1 MAFETGGHEC
11 KLQFLRPN
19 RTRRNS
25 LFLVVE
31 RILCIQREQGEK
43 AIRNVCTA
51 LKIKMLNPAD
61 MGFLAEYTA
70 VMNPVAMALDI
81 LQGESHVHM
90 GFLLPTLS
98 QLQEKLKKLK
108 SSCKVCRSLPAALQ
122 TGIQKRFREVSQ
134 DPELIAAAILPP
146 KFRTCWTTEEV
157 ILKAGLDYIRNH
169 LEENLDEDVL
179 ANSSH
184 SDEEDFFAA
193 VKSENLQAGELES
206 IQRLVI
212 GSAWI
217 VSINLHLWFDGF
229 SLRICKVYVSEIFSR
244 KVLKR
249 MVVICLLLIQQFYGF
264 GLGFSLDLI
273 LQIFCQ
279 ISAGFRTVFSGLE
292 LLA

>member
-1 MAFETGGHEC
+1 MAFETVEHER

-70 VMNPVAMALDI
+70 VMDPVAMALEI

-134 DPELIAAAILPP
+134 DPELIAAAVLPP

-169 LEENLDEDVL
+169 LEENLDKDVL

-193 VKSENLQAGELES
+193 MKSENLQAEELERYVSCSSVGGLAILHSFPQIKKLS
-206 IQRLVI
+206 IKVNTSLP
-212 GSAWI
+212 GSAACE
-217 VSINLHLWFDGF
+217 
-229 SLRICKVYVSEIFSR
+229 R
-244 KVLKR
+244 
-249 MVVICLLLIQQFYGF
+249 LLIMPDYY
-264 GLGFSLDLI
+264 
-273 LQIFCQ
+273 
-279 ISAGFRTVFSGLE
+279 
-292 LLA
+292 